1 MDAVPARVARER
13 KAAPSFEDRELVRRA
28 QLGSATAFEQLVVAH
43 GPAVHRYLVAQ
54 LRDDAE
60 ALDVFQETLAAAWRG
75 LPGLR
80 QPERFR
86 SWLAGIA
93 TNKVADAI
101 RRRRPRRTDRSRGG
115 RPRGSEL
122 LEAREALASLDPR
135 FREVLLLRYLL
146 GLSEEEVA
154 AALDVRVGTVKSRTA
169 RARRALLED
178 DGMRRRRG
186 DDPQRAE
193 RLIGGIADG
202 IASPADDELR
212 RYAREAAVPREPQ
225 PRPAPGGRPW
235 RPVRFRWALAVA
247 CLLLLAT
254 GLGFGVGRS

>member
-1 MDAVPARVARER
+1 MEGVPARVARER
-13 KAAPSFEDRELVRRA
+13 ETPASFEDCELVRRA
-28 QLGSATAFEQLVVAH
+28 QLGSAAAFEQLVVAH
-43 GPAVHRYLVAQ
+43 GPGLHRYVVAQ

-101 RRRRPRRTDRSRGG
+101 RRRAPVGQTDPEAVG
-115 RPRGSEL
+115 REDPEL

-146 GLSEEEVA
+146 GLSEDEVA
-154 AALDVRVGTVKSRTA
+154 AALDIRVGTVKSRTA
-169 RARRALLED
+169 RARRALLET
-178 DGMRRRRG
+178 M
-186 DDPQRAE
+186 A
-193 RLIGGIADG
+193 
-202 IASPADDELR
+202 
-212 RYAREAAVPREPQ
+212 
-225 PRPAPGGRPW
+225 
-235 RPVRFRWALAVA
+235 
-247 CLLLLAT
+247 
-254 GLGFGVGRS
+254 